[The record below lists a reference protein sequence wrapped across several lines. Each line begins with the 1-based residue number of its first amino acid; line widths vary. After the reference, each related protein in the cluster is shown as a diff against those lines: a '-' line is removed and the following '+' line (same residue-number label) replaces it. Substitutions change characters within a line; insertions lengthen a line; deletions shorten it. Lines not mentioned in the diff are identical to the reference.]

1 MDGLKALT
9 IYAAWQLNMDKKI
22 GSIEP
27 GKYAD
32 LIILD
37 KNPLKVAPD
46 SLRDI
51 RVMKTFVNG
60 TEVWTRQKAEEEHK
74 IRK

>member
-1 MDGLKALT
+1 ME
-9 IYAAWQLNMDKKI
+9 KKI

-37 KNPLKVAPD
+37 KNPLKVPID
-46 SLRDI
+46 KLRGI
-51 RVMKTFVNG
+51 RIVKTIING
-60 TEVWTRQKAEEEHK
+60 KE
-74 IRK
+74 I